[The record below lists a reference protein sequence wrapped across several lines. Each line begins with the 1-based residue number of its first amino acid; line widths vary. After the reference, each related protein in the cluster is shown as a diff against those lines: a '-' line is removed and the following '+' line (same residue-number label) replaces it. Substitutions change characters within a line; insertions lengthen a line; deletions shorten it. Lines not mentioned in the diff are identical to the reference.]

1 MNSRKATSPPEPGM
15 STMEDNDD
23 SRARFERDVV
33 PQLSQLYPAALRMT
47 RNPTDAEDLVQETSV
62 KAYAAFHQFR
72 PGTNLRAWLNRILT
86 TTFIN
91 VYRKRRREPQQALGS
106 DLQEWQ
112 MSADRLAPP
121 VQSAE
126 AEALD
131 RMTDSDLLRA
141 LRGLP
146 KEFRTA
152 VYLADVEGY
161 PYREIAEIMGTP
173 VGTVMSRLH
182 RGRRKLR
189 ERLLARRLGAA
200 SADRGGLPAQGDRV
214 VDALDVDLVP
224 QGEHDQQPDLPPG
237 DVRVPGPEASQQVG
251 GGRLVQPLAGLR
263 GADDLLGEAE
273 HAARQPR
280 PERDREAELG

>member
-1 MNSRKATSPPEPGM
+1 MSPI
-15 STMEDNDD
+15 EDDD
-23 SRARFERDVV
+23 SRTRFERDVV

-91 VYRKRRREPQQALGS
+91 VYRKRRRVP
-106 DLQEWQ
+106 
-112 MSADRLAPP
+112 
-121 VQSAE
+121 SAE

-131 RMTDSDLLRA
+131 HMTDSDLLRA

-146 KEFRTA
+146 NEFRTT
-152 VYLADVEGY
+152 VYLADIEGY

-182 RGRRKLR
+182 RGRRKIR
-189 ERLLARRLGAA
+189 EQLGDA
-200 SADRGGLPAQGDRV
+200 GL
-214 VDALDVDLVP
+214 
-224 QGEHDQQPDLPPG
+224 LPPAPAEN
-237 DVRVPGPEASQQVG
+237 PGA
-251 GGRLVQPLAGLR
+251 
-263 GADDLLGEAE
+263 
-273 HAARQPR
+273 
-280 PERDREAELG
+280 